1 MLGPPGTL
9 RNIVR
14 GLLTRDR
21 SLARTLHMRVR
32 PGQIDFNNHM
42 NQSCYAQ
49 VLELGRADW
58 ILGTRAYMHWR
69 SQGYN
74 PVVAEQTITYRREL
88 KLLQAYRIDTR
99 VVGMDGRLM
108 VFEQHIL
115 VGGRVHAKA
124 VVKLIFVGPDGVETA
139 QKTEALVRSHFSEPL
154 QVSDWR
160 AV

>member
-9 RNIVR
+9 RNILR

-32 PGQIDFNNHM
+32 PAQIDFNNHM

-58 ILGTRAYMHWR
+58 ILGTRAYMDWR
-69 SQGYN
+69 KQGYN

-88 KLLQAYRIDTR
+88 RVFQAYRIDTR
-99 VVGMDGRLM
+99 VIGMDGRLL
-108 VFEQHIL
+108 VFEQHML
-115 VGGRVHAKA
+115 VGERVHAKG
-124 VVKLIFVGPDGVETA
+124 VVKLIFVGPDGVESGERVGQLTRDFVS
-139 QKTEALVRSHFSEPL
+139 EALAVEG
-154 QVSDWR
+154 WR
-160 AV
+160 LA